1 MVKSPRLTWNCLSA
15 LIRPRYNRHTTVF
28 EKSKAERSGTLEE
41 LPMRSPNRIGLA
53 LLFFVQW
60 SLSGLAQSGIITTYA
75 GPALPA
81 NGALAITQAIDRPQF
96 LATDGA
102 GGFYVAS
109 MFQNRVYRV
118 TADGRLSLAA
128 GTYSPG
134 FSGDGGPATSAQLN
148 YPRGVAVDTAGNLF
162 IADTGNNRVR
172 KVTPGGAIFTVA
184 GNGTQGYSGDG
195 GPATSAQLNY
205 PNGVAADTAG
215 NLFIADTY
223 NHCVRKVTTGGVITT
238 VAGNGTEGF
247 GGEGGPATS
256 AQLNAPS
263 GVAVDTAGNLFIAD
277 RNNNRIRKVTPG
289 GVIST
294 VAGNGTQG
302 FSADGGPATSAQ
314 LNAPL
319 GVAVDTARNLFIAD
333 YGNNRVCKVTSNG
346 VISTVAGNGIRGFSG
361 DGGPATSAQLNAPLG
376 VAVDTARNLFIGDY
390 GNDRVRKVTSSGII
404 STVAGNEIRGFSGDG
419 GPATSARLSY
429 PYSVAV
435 DTAGNLFIAD
445 TYNHCVRKVTPGGV
459 ISTVAGNGTYGF
471 SGDGGPATAAQLRI
485 PQGVAL
491 DTAGNIFIADTG
503 NNRVRKVTPGGVIS
517 TVAGNGTHGFSGDG
531 GPATSAQLNYP
542 SGVAVD
548 TARNLFI
555 ADRNN
560 NRIRKVAP
568 GGVISTVA
576 GNGTYGFSGDG
587 GPATAAQLRIPQGV
601 AVDTTRNLFIAD
613 YGNNRVRKV
622 TSNGVISTVAGNG
635 IRGFSGDVGPA
646 ASARL
651 NGPSGVA
658 VDTARNVFIADTG
671 NNRVRKVTSSGVIST
686 VAGNGIR
693 GFSGDGGPATSARLS
708 YPYGVAVD
716 TAGNVFIA
724 DFNQR
729 IRKVTLGPLP
739 PLSSR
744 R

>member
-1 MVKSPRLTWNCLSA
+1 
-15 LIRPRYNRHTTVF
+15 
-28 EKSKAERSGTLEE
+28 
-41 LPMRSPNRIGLA
+41 MRSPNRIGLA

-319 GVAVDTARNLFIAD
+319 GVAVDTARNLFI
-333 YGNNRVCKVTSNG
+333 
-346 VISTVAGNGIRGFSG
+346 
-361 DGGPATSAQLNAPLG
+361 
-376 VAVDTARNLFIGDY
+376 GDY

-485 PQGVAL
+485 PQGVAV
-491 DTAGNIFIADTG
+491 DTAGNLFIADTG

-587 GPATAAQLRIPQGV
+587 GPAMAAQLRIPQGV

>member
-1 MVKSPRLTWNCLSA
+1 
-15 LIRPRYNRHTTVF
+15 
-28 EKSKAERSGTLEE
+28 
-41 LPMRSPNRIGLA
+41 
-53 LLFFVQW
+53 
-60 SLSGLAQSGIITTYA
+60 
-75 GPALPA
+75 
-81 NGALAITQAIDRPQF
+81 
-96 LATDGA
+96 
-102 GGFYVAS
+102 
-109 MFQNRVYRV
+109 
-118 TADGRLSLAA
+118 
-128 GTYSPG
+128 
-134 FSGDGGPATSAQLN
+134 
-148 YPRGVAVDTAGNLF
+148 
-162 IADTGNNRVR
+162 
-172 KVTPGGAIFTVA
+172 
-184 GNGTQGYSGDG
+184 
-195 GPATSAQLNY
+195 
-205 PNGVAADTAG
+205 
-215 NLFIADTY
+215 
-223 NHCVRKVTTGGVITT
+223 
-238 VAGNGTEGF
+238 
-247 GGEGGPATS
+247 
-256 AQLNAPS
+256 
-263 GVAVDTAGNLFIAD
+263 
-277 RNNNRIRKVTPG
+277 
-289 GVIST
+289 
-294 VAGNGTQG
+294 
-302 FSADGGPATSAQ
+302 
-314 LNAPL
+314 
-319 GVAVDTARNLFIAD
+319 
-333 YGNNRVCKVTSNG
+333 
-346 VISTVAGNGIRGFSG
+346 
-361 DGGPATSAQLNAPLG
+361 
-376 VAVDTARNLFIGDY
+376 VDTARNLFIGDY

-485 PQGVAL
+485 PQGVAV
-491 DTAGNIFIADTG
+491 DTAGNLFIADTG

-587 GPATAAQLRIPQGV
+587 GPAMAAQLRIPQGV

-671 NNRVRKVTSSGVIST
+671 NNRVRKVTSSWVIST

>member
-1 MVKSPRLTWNCLSA
+1 
-15 LIRPRYNRHTTVF
+15 
-28 EKSKAERSGTLEE
+28 
-41 LPMRSPNRIGLA
+41 MRSLNRVALA
-53 LLFFVQW
+53 LLFFLQW
-60 SLSGLAQSGIITTYA
+60 SLSGFTQSGIITTYA

-81 NGALAITQAIDRPQF
+81 NGASAITQAIDRPQF
-96 LATDGA
+96 VAADGA

-118 TADGRLSLAA
+118 TADGRLSLVA
-128 GTYSPG
+128 GTLGQG
-134 FSGDGGPATSAQLN
+134 FSGDGGPATSAQLS
-148 YPRGVAVDTAGNLF
+148 YPRGVVVDTAGNLF
-162 IADTGNNRVR
+162 IADTGSNHVR
-172 KVTPGGAIFTVA
+172 KVTPGGVIFTVA

-205 PNGVAADTAG
+205 PSGVAVDTAG
-215 NLFIADTY
+215 NLFVADSY
-223 NHCVRKVTTGGVITT
+223 NHCVRKVTTGGVIST
-238 VAGNGTEGF
+238 VAGNGTGGF
-247 GGEGGPATS
+247 GGDGGLATS

-263 GVAVDTAGNLFIAD
+263 DVAVSAAGNLFIAD

-294 VAGNGTQG
+294 VAGTGAQG
-302 FSADGGPATSAQ
+302 FSADGGPAISTE

-319 GVAVDTARNLFIAD
+319 GVAADTAGNLFIAD
-333 YGNNRVCKVTSNG
+333 YGNNRVRKVTLSG
-346 VISTVAGNGIRGFSG
+346 VINTVAGNGIRGFSG

-376 VAVDTARNLFIGDY
+376 VAVDTAGNLFIADY
-390 GNDRVRKVTSSGII
+390 GDNRVRKVTSSGVI

-429 PYSVAV
+429 PYGVAV

-459 ISTVAGNGTYGF
+459 ISTVAGNGTQGY
-471 SGDGGPATAAQLRI
+471 SGDGGPAKAAQLRI
-485 PQGVAL
+485 PQGVAV
-491 DTAGNIFIADTG
+491 DTADILFIADTG
-503 NNRVRKVTPGGVIS
+503 NNRVRKVTPDGVIS
-517 TVAGNGTHGFSGDG
+517 TVAGNGTHGFSGNG

-542 SGVAVD
+542 NGIAVD
-548 TARNLFI
+548 SAHNLFI

-560 NRIRKVAP
+560 NRIRKVTP

-587 GPATAAQLRIPQGV
+587 GPAKAAQLRIPQGI
-601 AVDTTRNLFIAD
+601 AIDTARNLFIAD
-613 YGNNRVRKV
+613 TGNNRVRKV
-622 TSNGVISTVAGNG
+622 TPSGVISTVAGNG
-635 IRGFSGDVGPA
+635 IRGFSGNVGA
-646 ASARL
+646 ATSAQL
-651 NGPSGVA
+651 NAPSGVA
-658 VDTARNVFIADTG
+658 VDAARNLFIADTG
-671 NNRVRKVTSSGVIST
+671 DGRVRKVTSSGAIST

-716 TAGNVFIA
+716 TVGSLFIA

-729 IRKVTLGPLP
+729 VRKVTQAASSP
-739 PLSSR
+739 PSSR